1 MESVQKNHESVRVAL
16 YLSLVFMTAP
26 LVAQSPQTP
35 QPHYSTCPDFEHAV
49 VRNVV
54 YMRVK
59 ESALRRWATAKI
71 YPDTTSTKEKVRV
84 DLQIEGENVFCAQAV
99 NGSAEKQ
106 KAAVDAAM
114 LWKFKKERGDFKQ
127 DIIGTLTFDF

>member
-1 MESVQKNHESVRVAL
+1 
-16 YLSLVFMTAP
+16 
-26 LVAQSPQTP
+26 
-35 QPHYSTCPDFEHAV
+35 
-49 VRNVV
+49 
-54 YMRVK
+54 MRVK